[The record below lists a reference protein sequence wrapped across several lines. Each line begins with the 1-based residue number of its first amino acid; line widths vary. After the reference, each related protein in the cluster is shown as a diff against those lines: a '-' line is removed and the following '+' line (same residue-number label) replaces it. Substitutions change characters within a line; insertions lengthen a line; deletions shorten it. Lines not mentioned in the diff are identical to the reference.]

1 SFYLSSRRRHTRF
14 SRDWSSDVC
23 SSDLGA
29 DTAAGAV
36 AGTTADTTAGAGSA
50 ADAGAGAEAGVIS
63 AEDLAPLGIL
73 LLVIA
78 GALLAG
84 LGLSWLRLRRLLSDR
99 TPIERGAALGIL
111 IGLTSRAN
119 LPRRVRLSSSARLDV
134 PIAIGIFR
142 PEICLPERALTEL
155 DLFELETML
164 AHELAHLVR
173 RDPAW
178 RLLAGAVCRGL
189 FIQPLNRLV
198 AARLEASSEMLADD
212 WAVEQTA
219 RPLALAR
226 CLTEVAGWVA
236 RPLGAAVPAMARQGS
251 GLGRRVRRLIAAGDM
266 RRGRS
271 RERWLV
277 PVIAALFALL
287 VFAAPGATDTAPPRA
302 ASVRALSPVVSLAA
316 APRPDVA
323 RP

>member
-1 SFYLSSRRRHTRF
+1 
-14 SRDWSSDVC
+14 
-23 SSDLGA
+23 
-29 DTAAGAV
+29 
-36 AGTTADTTAGAGSA
+36 
-50 ADAGAGAEAGVIS
+50 
-63 AEDLAPLGIL
+63 
-73 LLVIA
+73 
-78 GALLAG
+78 
-84 LGLSWLRLRRLLSDR
+84 
-99 TPIERGAALGIL
+99 
-111 IGLTSRAN
+111 
-119 LPRRVRLSSSARLDV
+119 
-134 PIAIGIFR
+134 
-142 PEICLPERALTEL
+142 
-155 DLFELETML
+155 
-164 AHELAHLVR
+164 
-173 RDPAW
+173 
-178 RLLAGAVCRGL
+178 AGAVCRGL

-226 CLTEVAGWVA
+226 CLTEVAGRVA
-236 RPLGAAVPAMARQGS
+236 RPLGASVPAAARPGSRPGRRAGRPIAAVPAMARQGS

-323 RP
+323 